1 MKYRRPHPVGRMLFE
16 AEEVTTGENTE
27 YKRNGV
33 LLYDFLS
40 SGKGTVPGSMKE
52 RQVAMKDFVVAT
64 GLEAEVMVKT
74 FVPIQ
79 HWRLKMKAFGYRTG
93 GLLFVPAARASYKT
107 ELKLKWKV

>member
-27 YKRNGV
+27 YKSNVV
-33 LLYDFLS
+33 LLCDFLS
-40 SGKGTVPGSMKE
+40 SDKGTVPGSMKE

-64 GLEAEVMVKT
+64 GLEVRVKT

-79 HWRLKMKAFGYRTG
+79 YWRLKMKAFDYRTD
-93 GLLFVPAARASYKT
+93 GLVFVPAARASYKT